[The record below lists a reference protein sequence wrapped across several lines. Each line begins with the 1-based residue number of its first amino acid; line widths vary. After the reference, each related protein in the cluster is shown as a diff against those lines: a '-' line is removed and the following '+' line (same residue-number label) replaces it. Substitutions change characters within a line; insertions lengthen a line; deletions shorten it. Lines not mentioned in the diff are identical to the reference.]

1 MAMFM
6 LSISE
11 EVSFLVHWVQ
21 NKVKHNNV
29 ILWFNL

>member
-1 MAMFM
+1 MPMFM
-6 LSISE
+6 LSMSE

-21 NKVKHNNV
+21 NKVKDNNV